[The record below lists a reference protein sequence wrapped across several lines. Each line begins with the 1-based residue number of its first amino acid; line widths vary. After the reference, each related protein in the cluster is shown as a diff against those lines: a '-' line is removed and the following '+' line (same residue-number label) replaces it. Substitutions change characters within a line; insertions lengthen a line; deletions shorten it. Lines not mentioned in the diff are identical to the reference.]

1 MSGII
6 SLNSIKIKRIEM
18 NKKEFVKAVSSEGG
32 LPLSD
37 AARAVEAMIQV
48 ICYAIS
54 KGQKVVLSGF
64 GTFLTREYPARK
76 GYNPRTG
83 VCSES
88 NLAGSRNS
96 DPERV

>member
-1 MSGII
+1 
-6 SLNSIKIKRIEM
+6 M

-64 GTFLTREYPARK
+64 GTFLLANTLLVRGIIPVQ
-76 GYNPRTG
+76 G

>member
-1 MSGII
+1 
-6 SLNSIKIKRIEM
+6 M

-76 GYNPRTG
+76 GYNPRVLG
-83 VCSES
+83 VEP
-88 NLAGSRNS
+88 R
-96 DPERV
+96 RVAKFRSGTRLKAAADKKR

>member
-1 MSGII
+1 
-6 SLNSIKIKRIEM
+6 M

-76 GYNPRTG
+76 GYNPVQG

>member
-1 MSGII
+1 
-6 SLNSIKIKRIEM
+6 M

-54 KGQKVVLSGF
+54 KG
-64 GTFLTREYPARK
+64 
-76 GYNPRTG
+76 
-83 VCSES
+83 
-88 NLAGSRNS
+88 
-96 DPERV
+96 

>member
-54 KGQKVVLSGF
+54 KG
-64 GTFLTREYPARK
+64 
-76 GYNPRTG
+76 
-83 VCSES
+83 
-88 NLAGSRNS
+88 
-96 DPERV
+96 